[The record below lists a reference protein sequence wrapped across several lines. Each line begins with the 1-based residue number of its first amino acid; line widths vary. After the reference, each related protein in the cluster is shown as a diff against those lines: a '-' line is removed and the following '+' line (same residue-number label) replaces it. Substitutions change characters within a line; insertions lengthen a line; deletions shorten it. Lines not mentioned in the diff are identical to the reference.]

1 MSRMKRPTRPV
12 GLYDPTYE
20 HDACGVAFV
29 ARLDGDP
36 THETVRRAI
45 VALENLEHRGAAG
58 ADPNTGDGAGILL
71 QMPDALMRAVLDED
85 LPPPG
90 AYGVCVCFLPQ
101 DEERRAELE
110 ALLEQTVADEGQRF
124 VAWRDVPVD
133 KDYVGITANFFAPY
147 IKHMIVAASDEL
159 AADQD
164 AFERKL
170 YVIRRVAE
178 IAAGP
183 DLVIPSFSSRTIVY
197 KGMLTSPQLL
207 GYYPDLQDQ
216 RTASA
221 MGLVHSRFST
231 NTFPSWELA
240 HPYRMIA
247 HNGEINTLRGNVN
260 WMRARESQLASE
272 LFGDDLPKVLPI
284 VRPAG
289 SDSATFDNV
298 LELLTLAGRSLP
310 HAVMMMIPEAYDG
323 RDDIP
328 EHLRGFYAFHSC
340 LMEPWDGPAAVAFT
354 DGRVIG
360 ATLDRNGLR
369 PGRWLETKDGWV
381 VLGSETGVMDE
392 PADNILRKG
401 RLQPGKL
408 FLVDLAEGRI
418 VADEEVKREI
428 STQQPYGEWFER
440 GVVHLGDLP
449 EREPAYGGRAG
460 AVSIRERQL
469 AFGYTQED
477 LRVLLAPTA
486 AKGEEP
492 IGSMGNDA
500 ALAVLSD
507 RQPPLFSYFKQ
518 LFAQVT
524 NPPIDPIR
532 EAIVMSV
539 GTGVGSE
546 RNLLDET
553 PEHARQLS
561 MKTPILRSA
570 ELEKLRQ
577 VDSSVFRS
585 RTLDI
590 TWPVADGADAM
601 EAAVERVCTEAS
613 AALADGIN
621 VLILSDRALGPERAP
636 IPSLLAVGAV
646 HHHLVREGT
655 RLQTGLV
662 LESGEPREVH
672 HFAVLIGYGASAI
685 NPYLMF
691 ESLGELVRDGRVADV
706 DDVETAET
714 NVVKGIAKGLLKTIS
729 KMGIS
734 TIQSY
739 NGAQIFEAVGLGP
752 ALIDRAF
759 AGTASRIGGIEIDVL
774 AEETLLK
781 HARAYPRAAEDLLPV
796 GGVYAWRREGEHHM
810 WNPET
815 IALLQHSV
823 RHGGKPTYDEYAR
836 LVNEDAA
843 ARATLRGLLK
853 FKELPE
859 EEWIPLDQVQPA
871 SEIVRRF
878 ATGAM
883 SLGSLSREAH
893 ETLAI
898 AMNRIGGKSNTGEGG
913 EDVSRYTPDPNG
925 DSRRSAIKQVASGR
939 FGVNINYLVNADEL
953 QIKMAQGAKP
963 GEGGQLPGH
972 KVDRYI
978 GSIRF
983 TTPGVGLIS
992 PPPHHDIYSIEDL
1005 KQLIYDLRCGNPRAR
1020 ISVKLVSEVGVGTVA
1035 AGVAKANSDHVLI
1048 AGHDGGTGASPLSSI
1063 QSAGVPWEI
1072 GLAETQ
1078 QTLVLNDLRSRIWV
1092 QTDGQLKTG
1101 RDVIVAALLG
1111 ADEMGFSTAPLIAT
1125 GCIMMRACHLNTC
1138 PVGIATQDPGAAQAL
1153 QGPARARGGVLL
1165 PRRRGGARDHAPAR
1179 REDVRGHDRARRP
1192 AGGRRGDRPLEV
1204 ARGGPHARPDDAGG
1218 PRGDAAAAGAP
1229 AGLAATRRAGPQA
1242 DRGRQ
1247 GRDRPSPPGRGRV
1260 PDPQRQPHR
1269 RRAALQRRDRRPRL
1283 RRPAAGDDPLH
1294 AARLR
1299 GPVVRRVARPG
1310 RRADADRR
1318 RQRLHRQGPL
1328 GGRAVRPPA
1337 RGRRLRG
1344 GGERPDREHRAL
1356 RRHGGPRV
1364 LPRAGRR
1371 ALRGAQ
1377 LGCRRRR
1384 RGRRR
1389 PRVRVH
1395 DRRARRDPRG
1405 DGPQLRGRHER
1416 RRGLRARRRRQVRLP
1431 LQHGPGRL
1439 RRDQR
1444 GRRDRTAR
1452 PDRGAPPA
1460 HAVARRCASAARLGR
1475 APAALREG
1483 HAARL
1488 QARAGRDGGRG
1499 TRGGAGRVH
1508 VGRGLRRHG
1517 ARGLMGKLG
1526 AFLDITRVEA
1536 PERDPGGR
1544 TTDYRE
1550 FVETLPVEA
1559 LRDQGARCME
1569 CGVPFCHNGCPLG
1582 NLIPDWNDLVYR
1594 DRWREAIDQLHA
1606 TNNFPEFTGRLC
1618 PAPCEA
1624 ACVLEIR
1631 EGDAVSIKQI
1641 EVAIVNRAFDEGW
1654 IVPRPP
1660 AVETGRTAAVIGA
1673 GPAGL
1678 AAAQQLRR
1686 AGHAVTVF
1694 ERDEAGGGLIRFGVP
1709 DFKIE
1714 KWVVERRLDQLAAEG
1729 VDFRYGVDVGVDVDA
1744 TQLRA
1749 DFDAVVIATGSRV
1762 PRNLPVPG
1770 RELEGVHFAMD
1781 YLYDRARV
1789 LAGATEDGRISAA
1802 GKNVLVVGGG
1812 DTGADCVGHSHREG
1826 AASVTQI
1833 ELLGEP
1839 PASRPDD
1846 LTPWPRWP
1854 VKLRTSYAL
1863 KEGGER
1869 DFAISTTALTGNGR
1883 VEQVQWVQNSGEPP
1897 FEAIAGTEESRP
1909 VELVLLAMGFLH
1921 PEQPLLEALGVDT
1934 DGRGNAKAGAYATS
1948 ADGVFAAGD
1957 ARRGQSLIVWAIN
1970 EGRQCARMVDR
1981 YLCDLPPR
1989 DPSEYMSAGTSM
2001 RAGSSELGA
2010 DPPNKASYGS
2020 GHGVTG

>member
-1 MSRMKRPTRPV
+1 MSRMKRPTSPV

-29 ARLDGDP
+29 ARLDGQP
-36 THETVRRAI
+36 THETVSRAI
-45 VALENLEHRGAAG
+45 AALENLEHRGAAG

-71 QMPDALMRAVLDED
+71 QMPDTFIRGVLEED

-90 AYGVCVCFLPQ
+90 AYGVCVCFLPR
-101 DEERRAELE
+101 DDARRAELE
-110 ALLEQTVADEGQRF
+110 ELLARTVEEEGQRV

-133 KDYVGITANFFAPY
+133 KDYVGITANYFAPY
-147 IKHMIVAASDEL
+147 VKHLVVAASDEL
-159 AADQD
+159 ASDQD

-178 IAAGP
+178 LAAGP
-183 DLVIPSFSSRTIVY
+183 DLVVPSFSSRTIVY
-197 KGMLTSPQLL
+197 KGMLTAPQLL
-207 GYYPDLQDQ
+207 GYYPDLQDE

-221 MGLVHSRFST
+221 LGLVHSRFST

-272 LFGDDLPKVLPI
+272 LFGDDLQKVLPI
-284 VRPAG
+284 VRPGG

-310 HAVMMMIPEAYDG
+310 HAVMMMIPEAYAD

-369 PGRWLETKDGWV
+369 PGRWMETKDGWV
-381 VLGSETGVMDE
+381 VLGSETGVIDE
-392 PADNILRKG
+392 PASNILRKG

-408 FLVDLAEGRI
+408 FLVDLAAGEI
-418 VADEEVKREI
+418 VADEDVKREV
-428 STQQPYGEWFER
+428 STRKPYGEWFDK
-440 GVVHLGDLP
+440 GVVHLSDLP
-449 EREPAYGGRAG
+449 EREPAYGESAP
-460 AVSIRERQL
+460 VRERQL

-546 RNLLDET
+546 RNLLAET
-553 PEHARQLS
+553 PEHAHQLS
-561 MKTPILRSA
+561 MQTPILRNA

-577 VDSSVFRS
+577 VDSSVFRAK
-585 RTLDI
+585 TIDI
-590 TWPVADGADAM
+590 TWPVADGAAGM
-601 EAAVERVCTEAS
+601 EAAVDRVCAEAS
-613 AALADGIN
+613 DALADGVN
-621 VLILSDRALGPERAP
+621 VLILSDRGLGPERAP

-672 HFAVLIGYGASAI
+672 HFATLIGFGASAI

-691 ESLGELVRDGRVADV
+691 ESLAELVEDGRVPDV

-739 NGAQIFEAVGLGP
+739 NGAQIFEAVGLGKG
-752 ALIDRAF
+752 LIDRAF
-759 AGTASRIGGIEIDVL
+759 VGTASRIGGIEIDVL
-774 AEETLLK
+774 AEETLAK
-781 HARAYPRAAEDLLPV
+781 HTRAYPRVAEDLLPV
-796 GGVYAWRREGEHHM
+796 GGIYAWRREGEHHM

-815 IALLQHSV
+815 ISLLQHAV
-823 RHGGKPTYDEYAR
+823 RHGGRPTYEEYAR

-843 ARATLRGLLK
+843 ARATLRGLLQ

-859 EEWIPLDQVQPA
+859 EEWIPLEEVEAAAD
-871 SEIVRRF
+871 IVKRF

-939 FGVNINYLVNADEL
+939 FGVNINYLVNSDEL

-1138 PVGIATQDPGAAQAL
+1138 PVGIATQDPELRKRFQGQPEHVVNFFFHVADEAREIMRRLGVKSFDDLIGRVDLLEAGEAIDHWKARGVDLTHVLSMPEVPEGTPLRRVRPQDSPLPGALDWKLIEDAKDAIDHKRPVTGEYAIRNVNRTVGGLLSSAVTEVHGAEGLPPETIRYTLRGSAGQSFGGWLAPGVEL
-1153 QGPARARGGVLL
+1153 TLIGDANDYTGKGLSGGVL
-1165 PRRRGGARDHAPAR
+1165 A
-1179 REDVRGHDRARRP
+1179 VRP
-1192 AGGRRGDRPLEV
+1192 
-1204 ARGGPHARPDDAGG
+1204 PDDAAFVAEENVVIGNTVLYG
-1218 PRGDAAAAGAP
+1218 ATAGRAFFR
-1229 AGLAATRRAGPQA
+1229 GLAGERFAVRNSGASAVVEG
-1242 DRGRQ
+1242 
-1247 GRDRPSPPGRGRV
+1247 V
-1260 PDPQRQPHR
+1260 
-1269 RRAALQRRDRRPRL
+1269 
-1283 RRPAAGDDPLH
+1283 GDH
-1294 AARLR
+1294 
-1299 GPVVRRVARPG
+1299 GCEYMT
-1310 RRADADRR
+1310 
-1318 RQRLHRQGPL
+1318 
-1328 GGRAVRPPA
+1328 GGRAVI
-1337 RGRRLRG
+1337 
-1344 GGERPDREHRAL
+1344 
-1356 RRHGGPRV
+1356 
-1364 LPRAGRR
+1364 
-1371 ALRGAQ
+1371 
-1377 LGCRRRR
+1377 
-1384 RGRRR
+1384 
-1389 PRVRVH
+1389 
-1395 DRRARRDPRG
+1395 
-1405 DGPQLRGRHER
+1405 
-1416 RRGLRARRRRQVRLP
+1416 
-1431 LQHGPGRL
+1431 
-1439 RRDQR
+1439 
-1444 GRRDRTAR
+1444 
-1452 PDRGAPPA
+1452 
-1460 HAVARRCASAARLGR
+1460 LGR
-1475 APAALREG
+1475 
-1483 HAARL
+1483 
-1488 QARAGRDGGRG
+1488 
-1499 TRGGAGRVH
+1499 
-1508 VGRGLRRHG
+1508 
-1517 ARGLMGKLG
+1517 
-1526 AFLDITRVEA
+1526 
-1536 PERDPGGR
+1536 
-1544 TTDYRE
+1544 
-1550 FVETLPVEA
+1550 
-1559 LRDQGARCME
+1559 
-1569 CGVPFCHNGCPLG
+1569 
-1582 NLIPDWNDLVYR
+1582 
-1594 DRWREAIDQLHA
+1594 
-1606 TNNFPEFTGRLC
+1606 TGRNF
-1618 PAPCEA
+1618 A
-1624 ACVLEIR
+1624 AGMSGGVAYVLDVD
-1631 EGDAVSIKQI
+1631 GDFESRCNMGLVG
-1641 EVAIVNRAFDEGW
+1641 FDEISESDAIELHGL
-1654 IVPRPP
+1654 
-1660 AVETGRTAAVIGA
+1660 VEEHHLRT
-1673 GPAGL
+1673 
-1678 AAAQQLRR
+1678 Q
-1686 AGHAVTVF
+1686 
-1694 ERDEAGGGLIRFGVP
+1694 
-1709 DFKIE
+1709 
-1714 KWVVERRLDQLAAEG
+1714 
-1729 VDFRYGVDVGVDVDA
+1729 
-1744 TQLRA
+1744 
-1749 DFDAVVIATGSRV
+1749 S
-1762 PRNLPVPG
+1762 PV
-1770 RELEGVHFAMD
+1770 A
-1781 YLYDRARV
+1781 ARV
-1789 LAGATEDGRISAA
+1789 LSDWDAHLAKFKKVMPHDYKRALAEMEQEHAVEPAESTSGEGFMATER
-1802 GKNVLVVGGG
+1802 VV
-1812 DTGADCVGHSHREG
+1812 
-1826 AASVTQI
+1826 
-1833 ELLGEP
+1833 
-1839 PASRPDD
+1839 
-1846 LTPWPRWP
+1846 
-1854 VKLRTSYAL
+1854 
-1863 KEGGER
+1863 
-1869 DFAISTTALTGNGR
+1869 
-1883 VEQVQWVQNSGEPP
+1883 
-1897 FEAIAGTEESRP
+1897 
-1909 VELVLLAMGFLH
+1909 
-1921 PEQPLLEALGVDT
+1921 
-1934 DGRGNAKAGAYATS
+1934 
-1948 ADGVFAAGD
+1948 
-1957 ARRGQSLIVWAIN
+1957 
-1970 EGRQCARMVDR
+1970 
-1981 YLCDLPPR
+1981 
-1989 DPSEYMSAGTSM
+1989 
-2001 RAGSSELGA
+2001 
-2010 DPPNKASYGS
+2010 
-2020 GHGVTG
+2020 